1 MNRIN
6 TTIASLA
13 LLGMVAA
20 PALAQSTSSDM
31 KGRHD
36 MQGQITS
43 LDEKKG
49 WIHLKTPEGT
59 MILRVSP
66 DSLRNV
72 KKGDTVTVSLAL
84 KDTGPSLK
92 DSGPSKSS
100 KP

>member
-1 MNRIN
+1 VNNLNAML
-6 TTIASLA
+6 ASLA
-13 LLGMVAA
+13 LLGIVAA
-20 PALAQSTSSDM
+20 PALAQTTGSDQM
-31 KGRHD
+31 TGRHD

-49 WIHLKTPEGT
+49 WVHVKTEEGT

-72 KKGDTVTVSLAL
+72 KKGDTVTVRLAL
-84 KDTGPSLK
+84 KDNGPAKDTGPA
-92 DSGPSKSS
+92 KSS